1 MASNMLI
8 EGLAFAL
15 IFSSTGIF
23 DIQGDE
29 APPLIIAL
37 LFVVIGILMI
47 VGAARVKFHSE
58 DEDKAPPSWLAEI
71 EGFTPGKAYKLG
83 LVWLFISP
91 KQWIFT
97 LTAVAVIF
105 AANLDPFVSLL
116 NYLLFT
122 LIVLTLFFLL
132 ILIYVVLGERSQAFM
147 DGLFNWLKKNA
158 QTILILVLLVFGL
171 YFLISGI
178 AGLAG

>member
-15 IFSSTGIF
+15 IFSITGIF
-23 DIQGDE
+23 DVEGE
-29 APPLIIAL
+29 SGPPMIIAI
-37 LFVVIGILMI
+37 LFVVIGVLMI
-47 VGAARVKFHSE
+47 AGAAKVKFQAE
-58 DEDKAPPSWLAEI
+58 DEDKAPPQWLAEI

-105 AANLDPFVSLL
+105 AANLDPLVSLV
-116 NYLLFT
+116 NYLLF
-122 LIVLTLFFLL
+122 
-132 ILIYVVLGERSQAFM
+132 S
-147 DGLFNWLKKNA
+147 
-158 QTILILVLLVFGL
+158 
-171 YFLISGI
+171 
-178 AGLAG
+178 